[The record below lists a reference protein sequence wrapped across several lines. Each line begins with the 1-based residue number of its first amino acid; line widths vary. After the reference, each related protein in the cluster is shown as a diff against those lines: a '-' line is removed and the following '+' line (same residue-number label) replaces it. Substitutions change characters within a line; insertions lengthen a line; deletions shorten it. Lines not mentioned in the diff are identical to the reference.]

1 MTLQDSSS
9 DVRVSNTSLDYH
21 ALNAMLNLYDKDGNI
36 QFDKDKEA
44 ARDYII
50 NNINANLV
58 SFDSL
63 GEKLTFLF
71 EEGYYEKEVFD
82 QYDFETEV
90 KALYKHV
97 YSKKFRFPTF
107 FGAFKFYQTYA
118 LKTFDGKR
126 YLERFEDRVAAT
138 ALYLAQ
144 GDYNAALLY
153 ADKILGL
160 EYQPATPTFLNA
172 GKKARG
178 ELVSCFLV
186 RNEDNMESIAR
197 GTNAVLQLSKRGGG
211 VAVSLTNLRET
222 GAPIK
227 GIEGQSSGIIPVAKI
242 IEDSVTYSNQLGQ
255 RDGSAAIYL
264 SVHHPDVMTLLDSKR
279 ENANARIRL
288 NRLSVGLVV
297 TDVVMDKFK
306 KGESFYTFSPYDI
319 AREYGKPMTDIS
331 ITEEYDNLMENPRIK
346 KTAIDARKFMQT
358 VAEVQF
364 ESGYPYLM
372 FEDTVN
378 AAHNLSGRVSMSNL
392 CSEILQQSEESLYNE
407 DLSYEKIGKDIS
419 CNLGSLNIASVMK
432 GGDLAGAVGAG
443 IRMLTAVSDL
453 SNINSVPSIA
463 NGNRKTHA
471 IGLGQMNLHGFLA
484 SEEIYYGSEESV
496 DFVSAYFAAVAYYAV
511 RESNRIAIERGEA
524 FYGFEQSKYATGE
537 YFDKYTETNWWPPI
551 GGPAQALFE
560 KYNIDLPGKLE
571 WQDLK
576 ESVMK
581 HGLYNGYLQAVP
593 PTGSISYINHSTSSI
608 HPIVALIEPRKE
620 GKVGRSYYPA
630 YGLTNENKK
639 FYQDAYEIGARKI
652 IDVYAAATE
661 HVDQGLSCTLFFTDE
676 ATTKTLNMAQA
687 YAHSKGIKTLY
698 YMRFRQNVLSGVD
711 LAECVSCAL

>member
-9 DVRVSNTSLDYH
+9 DVRVSNSTLDYH

-82 QYDFETEV
+82 QYDFENEV

-144 GDYNAALLY
+144 GDYTAALLY

-264 SVHHPDVMTLLDSKR
+264 SVHHPDVLTLLDAKR

-297 TDVVMDKFK
+297 TDVVMEKFK

-378 AAHNLSGRVSMSNL
+378 AAHNLSGRISMSNL

-407 DLSYEKIGKDIS
+407 DLSYEKVGKDIS

-484 SEEIYYGSEESV
+484 SEEIYYGSPESV

-511 RESNRIAIERGEA
+511 RESNSIAIERGET
-524 FYGFEQSKYATGE
+524 FHGFETSKYATGE
-537 YFDKYTETNWWPPI
+537 YFDKYLTQHWNPKTPA
-551 GGPAQALFE
+551 AQALFE
-560 KYNIDLPGKLE
+560 KYGITLPTQADWRKLA
-571 WQDLK
+571 D
-576 ESVMK
+576 SVVK

-630 YGLTNENKK
+630 YGLTNENKE

-687 YAHSKGIKTLY
+687 YAHSKGVKTLY
-698 YMRFRQNVLSGVD
+698 YMRFRQTVLSGVD
-711 LAECVSCAL
+711 LSECVSCAL